1 MSVRRHIAAWLALSA
16 FAVGSASAT
25 TIKAVTERPYTQDQ
39 MKTLGEY
46 FGYPEHCGH
55 RTYLRTDES
64 YRGGLYLI
72 ADLDTPVSA
81 FPQDTKVVLDII
93 RTSDGKLVTQT
104 LELSKA
110 FGNKGKALYIGL
122 TDKDNR
128 DDKLLAW
135 RITLTDKDGKTIAES
150 HSFLWNLPQEPA
162 KK

>member
-1 MSVRRHIAAWLALSA
+1 M
-16 FAVGSASAT
+16 

-39 MKTLGEY
+39 LKTLGEY
-46 FGYPEHCGH
+46 FGYPEHCGR

-81 FPQDTKVVLDII
+81 IPADTKVVVDLI
-93 RTSDGKLVTQT
+93 RSSDGKTITQT
-104 LELSKA
+104 LDLSKA
-110 FGNKGKALYIGL
+110 FGYKGTALYVGI

-128 DDKLLAW
+128 EGKLLAW
-135 RITLTDKDGKTIAES
+135 RITLTDKGGNAIAEK
-150 HSFLWNLPQEPA
+150 HSFLWTLPPEKAKDAA